1 MSNAKNIGIT
11 AVLIPLALYVAAC
24 GSNANAQFIHTEEV
38 SKSTFKGTWPLIPDS
53 GVLACDT
60 SKVDAITFTP
70 TGTNTAY
77 AVNAIAGTK
86 AKQEGWQRDLQHI
99 WLTADGGQNDT
110 PGVPR
115 LPLSDF
121 MTVGL
126 KLCGNPS
133 SPPSP
138 APQPALPS
146 SQPSQRV
153 PNPHT
158 TQVVELPFTGLQGPD
173 DDDVAVDSAGNVYV
187 TDDDNNRV
195 LKLPAGSNTPIKLP
209 FTGLNRP
216 QGVAVDSAG
225 NVYVTDA
232 GNNRALK
239 LPARSNTQVELPF
252 TDLQGPTGV
261 AVDSAGNVYVS
272 DWVDNRALKLPA
284 RSNTPIK
291 LPFTGLNRPTGVA
304 VDSAGNVYVTNAGN
318 NRVLKLPARSNTQ
331 VELPFTDLHGP
342 TGAAVDSAGN
352 VYVTDAGN
360 NRVLKLPAG

>member
-121 MTVGL
+121 MNVGL

-138 APQPALPS
+138 APQPSLPS

-158 TQVVELPFTGLQGPD
+158 TQVELPFTGLQGPD

-239 LPARSNTQVELPF
+239 LPARSNT
-252 TDLQGPTGV
+252 
-261 AVDSAGNVYVS
+261 
-272 DWVDNRALKLPA
+272 
-284 RSNTPIK
+284 PIK

-304 VDSAGNVYVTNAGN
+304 VDSAGNVYVT
-318 NRVLKLPARSNTQ
+318 
-331 VELPFTDLHGP
+331 
-342 TGAAVDSAGN
+342 
-352 VYVTDAGN
+352 DAGN